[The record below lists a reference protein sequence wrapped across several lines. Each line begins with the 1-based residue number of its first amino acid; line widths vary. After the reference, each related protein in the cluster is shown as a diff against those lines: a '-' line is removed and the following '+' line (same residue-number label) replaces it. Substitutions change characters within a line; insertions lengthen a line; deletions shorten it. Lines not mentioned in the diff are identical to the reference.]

1 MQANQVRNLLGLIA
15 VSATAAGAYF
25 NHNYYYVEYYRD
37 KNGKKYQAKGQPA
50 RSGNEETQ

>member
-15 VSATAAGAYF
+15 VAATAAGAYF

-37 KNGKKYQAKGQPA
+37 KNGKKYQAKG
-50 RSGNEETQ
+50 